1 MKKEKKIY
9 KVKNDKH
16 SEYFEHKQSP
26 EMSKTI
32 SILPHP
38 TTLESYEEVSPGIT
52 EKLGVMIVKEQEH
65 RHKLEMRKIKNI
77 TSIYRFG
84 QLLSTIL
91 AILVIYST
99 VLMYDEY
106 GSEMLAA
113 VVCFCG
119 FSFLTIINVFSIK
132 NFKKQQ
138 EQPKHFNKKRRFY
151 PKKV

>member
-9 KVKNDKH
+9 KVKNDKY

-26 EMSKTI
+26 EISKTI

-65 RHKLEMRKIKNI
+65 RHKIEMRKIKNI

-84 QLLSTIL
+84 QLLSSILAVLMIYATIL
-91 AILVIYST
+91 I
-99 VLMYDEY
+99 YDEY

-119 FSFLTIINVFSIK
+119 FSFLTIINVVSMK
-132 NFKKQQ
+132 NFKVQK
-138 EQPKHFNKKRRFY
+138 EQPKHFKKKRFY
-151 PKKV
+151 PKKS

>member
-9 KVKNDKH
+9 KVKNDKY

-26 EMSKTI
+26 EISKTI

-77 TSIYRFG
+77 TSIYK
-84 QLLSTIL
+84 
-91 AILVIYST
+91 
-99 VLMYDEY
+99 
-106 GSEMLAA
+106 
-113 VVCFCG
+113 
-119 FSFLTIINVFSIK
+119 IK
-132 NFKKQQ
+132 R
-138 EQPKHFNKKRRFY
+138 PI
-151 PKKV
+151 